1 MTITRCY
8 RIVDYIGEFY
18 VQYQD
23 AEDGASIPEDAWEE
37 LLVVEEDT
45 PATEVASEM
54 LRECIRLNLELH
66 GARQT
71 LGLKQHALTAQL
83 QAHDAAQAEI
93 KRLQGLLDAK
103 HKPGFGLSK
112 EQADHLRVLARNHG
126 HACFNATETE
136 RHWKYIDDA
145 LHNYTKE

>member
-1 MTITRCY
+1 MITQKVY
-8 RIVDYIGEFY
+8 RIVDYLTDFY
-18 VQYQD
+18 VQHQ
-23 AEDGASIPEDAWEE
+23 EVPE
-37 LLVVEEDT
+37 
-45 PATEVASEM
+45 
-54 LRECIRLNLELH
+54 
-66 GARQT
+66 GARPIDEAWDEFLPIETDMTTRELAYILVGECVTLSERLFDREQT
-71 LGLKQHALTAQL
+71 IARLINSVDVNLKAR
-83 QAHDAAQAEI
+83 DAAQAEI

>member
-1 MTITRCY
+1 MNQPQPPKLDWRMSALEAAY
-8 RIVDYIGEFY
+8 
-18 VQYQD
+18 
-23 AEDGASIPEDAWEE
+23 
-37 LLVVEEDT
+37 
-45 PATEVASEM
+45 EM
-54 LRECIRLNLELH
+54 LELK
-66 GARQT
+66 RQAIA
-71 LGLKQHALTAQL
+71 ALLDAQDQL
-83 QAHDAAQAEI
+83 QAEI